1 MTRSPRLVCPVP
13 EEQQPLNEFAELKEA
28 WLLSW
33 AALPGRDLA
42 VKLLWIWAWSW
53 LLTGP
58 VSAASFPLKKDLVH
72 FLLGAGGGA
81 TIPVLLVLARI
92 YSAWGYVGRRLFSEK
107 IVYEES
113 GWYDG
118 QVWEKIP
125 EMLAQDRLVATYE
138 VKPALDR
145 LVRLTIALGVSL
157 GLGAILWALL

>member
-1 MTRSPRLVCPVP
+1 
-13 EEQQPLNEFAELKEA
+13 
-28 WLLSW
+28 
-33 AALPGRDLA
+33 
-42 VKLLWIWAWSW
+42 
-53 LLTGP
+53 
-58 VSAASFPLKKDLVH
+58 LVH

-145 LVRLTIALGVSL
+145 LVRLAIALGISL